1 MARQREN
8 EKFKENPFLKH
19 TTEITKIGQKKM
31 FSPADPDKFMIT
43 NTQTGE
49 AIPAGI
55 YCHREVAKNEFV
67 QLYAEGAA
75 AIMGLKS
82 AGQKVFQILYGK
94 LLGIEGKNATEI
106 LMNYEMFPEEIQNWI
121 SRRTFFRGINELLK
135 AKFIAQSYNPGYYF
149 VNPAFIFNG
158 NRLII
163 ARAYTMQDKNEP
175 YDIRQLAG
183 QLAEGKQKKAKGKTE
198 EKEPN
203 LFEKIEQ

>member
-1 MARQREN
+1 MGRRRADY
-8 EKFKENPFLKH
+8 EKYTENPFLKH

-94 LLGIEGKNATEI
+94 LLGIDGKNATEI

-121 SRRTFFRGINELLK
+121 SRKTFDRGINELIK
-135 AKFIAQSYNPGYYF
+135 ANFIAQTYSPGYYF

-163 ARAYTMQDKNEP
+163 ARAYTMKDKNEP
-175 YDIRQLAG
+175 YDIRQLAK
-183 QLAEGKQKKAKGKTE
+183 GKQKEKKEKE